1 MQRHSQT
8 SLLSPA
14 DPPEPEHGKEAQM
27 AVVVAL
33 KSSHARELTVRL
45 SRQSVAVQSCV
56 RGGEEWNGGDWN
68 LSIQTL
74 SCEFLRE

>member
-1 MQRHSQT
+1 
-8 SLLSPA
+8 
-14 DPPEPEHGKEAQM
+14 M